1 MQFCWRQ
8 SHASKKKKKEYKF
21 GGKVGILKIKNLLSL
36 QTDQS
41 E

>member
-8 SHASKKKKKEYKF
+8 SHASKKKMEYKF

-36 QTDQS
+36 QIDQS